1 MPRQEFGRIHPRSVI
16 RFPNMPTKTAPKKKA
31 ASKKSGSGNPCW
43 EGYEPT
49 PGKKPG
55 TKGSCKK
62 KGS

>member
-1 MPRQEFGRIHPRSVI
+1 MA
-16 RFPNMPTKTAPKKKA
+16 TKASPKKKA
-31 ASKKSGSGNPCW
+31 TSKKESGNPCW
-43 EGYEPT
+43 AGFEPT